1 MINYITNSTSTAA
14 ARWGQVRRLEF
25 IEFWLTWQG
34 AINRSELVRHFAI
47 SPQQASAD
55 FSLYQSMAEGN
66 MVYDRSGKCYV
77 PTDRFTPVL
86 TRGLAADYLDQLRD
100 ACVNPDEDACHFLG
114 SIPPT
119 DVVTVP
125 ARAIGTTVLQEL
137 LRAIRQQLALEVT
150 YQSMR
155 DSAPVR
161 QWVRPHALGFDG
173 SRWHA
178 RVWRETQNDFA
189 DFVLSRIQRIHRLQ
203 ECKTPPPIDAW
214 WESFIDIVIKPNS
227 KLSDAQQ
234 QAVAHEYGMKAGEL
248 TLRKRKAM
256 AFYTIRSL
264 RLEHDES
271 DYGADQPLELANR
284 DTLKEILTAG
294 IKSLSVKVFT

>member
-1 MINYITNSTSTAA
+1 MINRIVNSTSTAA
-14 ARWGQVRRLEF
+14 TRWGQVRRLEF

-34 AINRSELVRHFAI
+34 AINRSELVRYFAI

-55 FSLYQSMAEGN
+55 FSLYQSLAEGN
-66 MVYDRSGKCYV
+66 MVYDGSGKCYV

-86 TRGLAADYLDQLRD
+86 TRGLATDYLDQLRD
-100 ACVNPDEDACHFLG
+100 ACVIPDEDACHFLG

-125 ARAIGTTVLQEL
+125 ARAIGATVLKEL
-137 LRAIRQQLALEVT
+137 LLAIRQQLALEVT

-161 QWVRPHALGFDG
+161 QWIRPHALGFDG

-189 DFVLSRIQRIHRLQ
+189 DFVLSRIQRIHRQ
-203 ECKTPPPIDAW
+203 QVCKTPTPVDVW
-214 WESFIDIVIKPNS
+214 WESIIDIVIKPNS

-248 TLRKRKAM
+248 RLRKRKAM
-256 AFYTIRSL
+256 AFYTIRLL

-271 DYGADQPLELANR
+271 DCGADHPLELANR
-284 DTLKEILTAG
+284 DALKDILAAG